1 MTRQKNINCIRSHSA
16 KTALQH
22 TDYDNH
28 TLIWHFKSWRV
39 HTQWSG
45 PVQSDGWLDGQ
56 KKHTRSLQSF
66 SACQCQG
73 TFNLKIQ
80 RDAIPESF
88 TCCWHQQQVWKD
100 VILRQKVLLECCGRM
115 CPSPNFKDMCVCPK
129 WSRWTMRTKT
139 LVCAHCELHGV
150 ASTELP
156 YHVAN
161 I

>member
-1 MTRQKNINCIRSHSA
+1 MQTRTIIFETYMMLLKQLK
-16 KTALQH
+16 
-22 TDYDNH
+22 
-28 TLIWHFKSWRV
+28 RV

-45 PVQSDGWLDGQ
+45 PVQSDGWLDGRK

-66 SACQCQG
+66 SACQCQ
-73 TFNLKIQ
+73 

-88 TCCWHQQQVWKD
+88 TATNSYMMLLNQQQVWKD